1 MEKYLLEHIRNLE
14 NKLLEIQEKEDKLKK
29 VVNNLRKISTPILE
43 VSTVNKEIK
52 EKILKFYN
60 TLNSN
65 LGIESTKMVYTKDGY
80 LSKEVFFEIIK
91 NMNLEKN
98 IFFIFKLRDS
108 SSIDVASSFIES
120 KFTPFLSIDVNKII
134 GVIPKDKLKEFEE
147 TKFIPCFRNNK
158 YEELH
163 FFVIFFEL
171 PEFNEV
177 EYQKAINLYDRF
189 SLKPSM
195 NDKSFV
201 HYSLIDNKII
211 DFDLIEKE
219 NIKKEYA
226 YINELKYP
234 ELENMIRKEIRNTKF
249 VLALLDRIDN
259 ELVEIKKSKGTIIV
273 VRRILNFIHRYQL
286 DPEIQEM
293 TKLISQE
300 LEKEETIIP
309 K

>member
-201 HYSLIDNKII
+201 HYSLVDNKII